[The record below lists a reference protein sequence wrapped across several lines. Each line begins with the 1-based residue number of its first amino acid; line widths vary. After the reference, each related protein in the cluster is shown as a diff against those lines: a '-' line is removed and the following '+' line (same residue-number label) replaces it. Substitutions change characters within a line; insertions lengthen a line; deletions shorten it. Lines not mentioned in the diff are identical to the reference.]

1 MPALEPRPYDHAYVS
16 FTIKIDGEPRDG
28 FAFAR
33 DVDAVSVA
41 VYLGAF
47 GATNVKVGR
56 TEAIERDDEA
66 GFPDFRA
73 WLNAIENNG
82 PRRIGARIVVLR
94 AR

>member
-1 MPALEPRPYDHAYVS
+1 MSLEPRPYDHAYVS
-16 FTIKIDGEPRDG
+16 FTAMIDGESRDG

-41 VYLGAF
+41 VYFKAF
-47 GATNVKVGR
+47 GATNVKIER

-66 GFPDFRA
+66 GFPDYRA
-73 WLNAIENNG
+73 WLNAIESNG